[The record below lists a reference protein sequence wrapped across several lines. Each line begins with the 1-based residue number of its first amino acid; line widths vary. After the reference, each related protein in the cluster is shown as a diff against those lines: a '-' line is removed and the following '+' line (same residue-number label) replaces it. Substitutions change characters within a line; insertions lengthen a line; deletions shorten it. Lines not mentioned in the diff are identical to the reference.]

1 MRLPK
6 HKILDINFIR
16 AQSKIDEEKHK
27 AELLGL
33 KLAEKEQKKKAQE
46 KKQKKE
52 QKEIKSE
59 KFWKNFH
66 QDMKA
71 SSWDNTDTKGK
82 LKNLFWTSIGVLF
95 IFWLLS
101 LMGIGP

>member
-1 MRLPK
+1 MRLQK

-16 AQSKIDEEKHK
+16 ARNKIDEEKHK

-59 KFWKNFH
+59 KFWKDYH
-66 QDMKA
+66 QGMKA
-71 SSWDNTDTKGK
+71 SRWDNLDTKGK
-82 LKNLFWTSIGVLF
+82 LKNVFWTSIGLLLV
-95 IFWLLS
+95 FWLLS
-101 LMGIGP
+101 LIGIGP